1 MMFGRVV
8 CHGISSVGEIDVDW
22 VVVHGNGYCGYGS
35 HQYGYREDGSASVVY
50 RGFGYRGGDYCRGS
64 LRIIVGAIRES
75 PLQGLSVMTITP

>member
-1 MMFGRVV
+1 MVIVGMVRISTVV
-8 CHGISSVGEIDVDW
+8 ARIVPRRYD
-22 VVVHGNGYCGYGS
+22 
-35 HQYGYREDGSASVVY
+35 Y